1 MGSQNEIKEFLTS
14 RRARLTPEQ
23 AGLPNFGGRRRVPGL
38 RREEVA
44 MLAGMSSEYYIR
56 LERGNAT
63 GVSESILDA
72 ISRALQL
79 DDAERTHL
87 FNLARGADLARRPSR
102 LRSPK
107 QTGIKPLL
115 RQTIEAMDNVPV
127 FIQNGRL
134 DGVAANA
141 LGEALFAPLMDS
153 EVSFMNAARFVF
165 LDQRAQEFYPEWEKV
180 AQEIVPV
187 LRAEAGKSPF
197 DRALTDLVGE
207 LSTRSEEFRQLWA
220 SQNVREHRTGIKRIH
235 HPLVGDL
242 DLQFE
247 VMTIASEPG
256 LQMFVFSAERG
267 SPSQIALQLL
277 ANLSATFKDRSSTNE
292 PAV

>member
-1 MGSQNEIKEFLTS
+1 MESRNEIKEFLSS

-23 AGLPNFGGRRRVPGL
+23 AGLPNFGGRRRVAGL

-44 MLAGMSSEYYIR
+44 LLAGMSTEYYVR

-63 GVSESILDA
+63 GVSESVLEA

-79 DDAERTHL
+79 DEIERAHL
-87 FNLARGADLARRPSR
+87 FNLARGAKASLKQSK

-107 QTGIKPLL
+107 STGIKPLL
-115 RQTIEAMDNVPV
+115 RQTIEAMSGVPV

-134 DGVAANA
+134 DGIAANK

-153 EVSFMNAARFVF
+153 DVSFMNAARFVF
-165 LDQRAQEFYPEWEKV
+165 LDKRAHDFYPEWEKV
-180 AQEIVPV
+180 AAEIVPV
-187 LRAEAGKSPF
+187 LRAEAGKSPY

-207 LSTRSEEFRQLWA
+207 LSTRSEVFRQLWA
-220 SQNVREHRTGIKRIH
+220 SHNVREHRTGVKKIH
-235 HPLVGDL
+235 HPSVGDL
-242 DLQFE
+242 ELQFE
-247 VMTIASEPG
+247 VMTVASEPG
-256 LQMFVFSAERG
+256 LQMFVFSAEPG

-277 ANLSATFKDRSSTNE
+277 ANLTATLNERSTINE
-292 PAV
+292 